1 MNRSV
6 GELRHVVSVKP
17 LGAHRLWMRFDNGD
31 EGEIDM
37 EPHLRPFQNL
47 FAALKDPTYF
57 AKVKVSRAAGTI
69 RWPNG
74 VDLDPDVLHHRV
86 TGKPLPF

>member
-1 MNRSV
+1 
-6 GELRHVVSVKP
+6 
-17 LGAHRLWMRFDNGD
+17 
-31 EGEIDM
+31 
-37 EPHLRPFQNL
+37 L